1 MSQLE
6 YIFSKTRGDKFI
18 WLTVLFF
25 TLISMLAVYSS
36 TGSLAF
42 KMQDGNTEYYL
53 LKHFMTFGFGLLL
66 MYFAHRVNYKFYS
79 RVAQILLIV
88 SIPLLIYTLFFGV
101 NINDARRWIAIP
113 GTGMSF
119 QTSDLAKLALIMY
132 MARVLSK
139 KQDTI
144 KDFKQGFLPVML
156 PPVIICSLIAPSNL
170 STAAILFATC
180 LLLMFIGR
188 VNLKYIGAMVGIG
201 VTALGLIILLAL
213 LTPFKARVLTWQSRI
228 ENFRSDPKG
237 SYQVQQAKIAIA
249 NGGWVGVGPGRSTQ
263 SNFLP
268 SPYSDFIYAIIVE
281 EYGLLG
287 AAVVIGLYLFFLL
300 RSIKIFMKSPGAFGA
315 FLAVGLS
322 FALVVQGLINM
333 AVAVNLLPV
342 TGVTLPLISMGGT
355 SIWFTSLAVGIILSV
370 SRYVEQ
376 NEEAEKEAPADVATA

>member
-1 MSQLE
+1 M
-6 YIFSKTRGDKFI
+6 
-18 WLTVLFF
+18 
-25 TLISMLAVYSS
+25 
-36 TGSLAF
+36 
-42 KMQDGNTEYYL
+42 
-53 LKHFMTFGFGLLL
+53 
-66 MYFAHRVNYKFYS
+66 
-79 RVAQILLIV
+79 
-88 SIPLLIYTLFFGV
+88 
-101 NINDARRWIAIP
+101 
-113 GTGMSF
+113 
-119 QTSDLAKLALIMY
+119 
-132 MARVLSK
+132 
-139 KQDTI
+139 
-144 KDFKQGFLPVML
+144 
-156 PPVIICSLIAPSNL
+156 
-170 STAAILFATC
+170 
-180 LLLMFIGR
+180 
-188 VNLKYIGAMVGIG
+188 GIG

-228 ENFRSDPKG
+228 ENFTSDPKG

-287 AAVVIGLYLFFLL
+287 AALVIGLYLFFLL